1 MLNVDVHGLFLF
13 FLNFFFSKILWEMVH
28 NPEKNPIPFIVLI
41 SIRDLCL

>member
-1 MLNVDVHGLFLF
+1 MLNVDVHGLLLF
-13 FLNFFFSKILWEMVH
+13 FFSSKILWEMVH